1 MTLCLLVFSAAFLV
15 AIVCGGAALLLA
27 RMAIDASRRA
37 AAAGSRS
44 QAALEALVARVES
57 LEQHAAETCARPAEA
72 VPATGL
78 SALNLNKRAQVL
90 RMHRRGDPPDRIAS
104 LLEIPRQEV
113 DLLIKVHRIVISQL

>member
-1 MTLCLLVFSAAFLV
+1 MTTCLMVFSAAFLV

-27 RMAIDASRRA
+27 RMAIEAARRA
-37 AAAGSRS
+37 NAVGAKT
-44 QAALEALVARVES
+44 QVTVETLMVRVES
-57 LEQHAAETCARPAEA
+57 LEQQAMEMRRQPVEA
-72 VPATGL
+72 MPVTGL

-90 RMHRRGDPPDRIAS
+90 RMHRRGDSSDRIAS

>member
-1 MTLCLLVFSAAFLV
+1 MVFSAAFLV

-27 RMAIDASRRA
+27 RMAVEAARRA
-37 AAAGSRS
+37 NAVGAKT
-44 QAALEALVARVES
+44 QVTVETLMVRVES
-57 LEQHAAETCARPAEA
+57 LEQQAMEMRRQPVEA
-72 VPATGL
+72 MPVTGL

-90 RMHRRGDPPDRIAS
+90 RMHRRGDSSDRIAS